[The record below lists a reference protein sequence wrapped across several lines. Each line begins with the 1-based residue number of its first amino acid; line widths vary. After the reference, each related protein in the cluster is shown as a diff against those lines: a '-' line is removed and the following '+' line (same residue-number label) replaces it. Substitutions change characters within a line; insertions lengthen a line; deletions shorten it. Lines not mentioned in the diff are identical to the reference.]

1 MAQMLLPGATGQF
14 LPSAQQSSSAA
25 VAEWLA
31 VFLLADLEQR
41 ARSDDVLERVLHQ
54 HQHLPDIVALWY
66 ISVKDAAATFHHSYF
81 SVVCRTPTGVWK
93 ASLHF

>member
-41 ARSDDVLERVLHQ
+41 ARSDVLERVLHQ

-81 SVVCRTPTGVWK
+81 SVVCRTPTGVWE